1 MGWVIA
7 FGVPMALAI
16 IVATIDALT
25 GNDDQQKY

>member
-1 MGWVIA
+1 MGYVIA

-16 IVATIDALT
+16 IIAVIDVFT